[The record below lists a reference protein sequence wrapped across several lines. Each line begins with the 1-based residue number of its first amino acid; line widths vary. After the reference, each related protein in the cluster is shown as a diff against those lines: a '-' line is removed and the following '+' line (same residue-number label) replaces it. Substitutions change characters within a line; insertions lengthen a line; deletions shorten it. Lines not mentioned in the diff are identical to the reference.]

1 VTPRLGASYDL
12 FGDGRT
18 AIKTTLNKYM
28 VAFGLQGI
36 FGETSNPVSRMA
48 NFVTRN
54 WTDANRD
61 FVPDCDLVNPLANGE
76 CGIMSDVNFG
86 KPIPTTA
93 IDPEIINSN
102 RGYNWE
108 FSAGIQRELIPRV
121 SADLSYFRRSYGN
134 FVVTD
139 NRATA
144 PSDFDAFSI
153 TAPVDSRLP
162 GGGGYVLGGLY
173 NLSPAKV
180 GQVDNLITRASNYG
194 DQIERWSGV
203 DLTVNARLRDGATVQ
218 GGLSTGRTLTDD
230 CDVRQ
235 SLDNPSPLYCRVQTP
250 FLTQVKFLGSY
261 QVPRIGVQLSA
272 TFQSVPGPQ
281 ILANYNAPNA
291 VVQPSLG
298 RPLSGGAA
306 NVTVNLVEPGTMY
319 GERLNQLDFRFGK
332 LLRFGRMRA
341 SVNLDLYN
349 ATNANTVLTQNNNY
363 ASWMAPQAI
372 LQARFARISA
382 QVDF

>member
-1 VTPRLGASYDL
+1 MNAGVRFDYYGNYFPEQYLGPGRWVPTRDITLPETAWVDWRDVTPRLGASYDL

-121 SADLSYFRRSYGN
+121 SADLSYC
-134 FVVTD
+134 
-139 NRATA
+139 
-144 PSDFDAFSI
+144 
-153 TAPVDSRLP
+153 
-162 GGGGYVLGGLY
+162 LY
-173 NLSPAKV
+173 S
-180 GQVDNLITRASNYG
+180 
-194 DQIERWSGV
+194 W
-203 DLTVNARLRDGATVQ
+203 
-218 GGLSTGRTLTDD
+218 
-230 CDVRQ
+230 
-235 SLDNPSPLYCRVQTP
+235 QTSSSHYS
-250 FLTQVKFLGSY
+250 LTQS
-261 QVPRIGVQLSA
+261 SH
-272 TFQSVPGPQ
+272 
-281 ILANYNAPNA
+281 
-291 VVQPSLG
+291 
-298 RPLSGGAA
+298 
-306 NVTVNLVEPGTMY
+306 
-319 GERLNQLDFRFGK
+319 
-332 LLRFGRMRA
+332 
-341 SVNLDLYN
+341 
-349 ATNANTVLTQNNNY
+349 
-363 ASWMAPQAI
+363 
-372 LQARFARISA
+372 
-382 QVDF
+382 